1 MTAEIPVTASAA
13 EPPPCSGMPTGN
25 VLPLLHEIR
34 HAVKQWLASGEAH
47 AIDLRS
53 IPMAPGE
60 EDRLLEQLGEGEV
73 RARLSVMGLSEV
85 IETGYPGVWLVTHYN
100 ADEVVAGRFIE
111 ICAAPDILKSQT
123 DDIRAGLQDL
133 EETLSNAE
141 TTA

>member
-1 MTAEIPVTASAA
+1 MTVREIPDTASAA
-13 EPPPCSGMPTGN
+13 PPPCNGVPTGN

-34 HAVKQWLASGEAH
+34 HAVQHWLASGEGH

-85 IETGYPGVWLVTHYN
+85 IETGYPGVWLVTHFN
-100 ADEVVAGRFIE
+100 AEEVIIGRFIE

-123 DDIRAGLQDL
+123 DDIQAGLQDL
-133 EETLSNAE
+133 EEALSNAE